1 MRFWALW
8 KLWNIISYMT
18 HRGVL
23 RKLFIRSSLRFNW
36 MDYWELFDLS
46 KSKSLTVFDIGSGIS
61 SDNLNTGVARNIAG
75 FFFLLHTMHIAPI
88 RCWIFWIPFNSR
100 VGFGIRKTSRCCL
113 WRLSRHGKYSR
124 CNVKISAP
132 FFFWNAAIYTNSQ
145 WTAEKGENAIFTSLL
160 R

>member
-46 KSKSLTVFDIGSGIS
+46 KSKSLTVFDIGRGIS
-61 SDNLNTGVARNIAG
+61 PDNLNTGVARYIPL
-75 FFFLLHTMHIAPI
+75 FLTTHNAHCT
-88 RCWIFWIPFNSR
+88 NSLLNFLDSIQLQ
-100 VGFGIRKTSRCCL
+100 G
-113 WRLSRHGKYSR
+113 W
-124 CNVKISAP
+124 
-132 FFFWNAAIYTNSQ
+132 FWNKKDFEVLSVEIMENTHVVMWKLAPLFFIFETLQSTQ
-145 WTAEKGENAIFTSLL
+145 WTAEKGENANFTSLL